1 MFMDLTTLKTRYY
14 ELTLTDADGHVQTV
28 HVKPAKI
35 KTLGKIT
42 TAIKELDND
51 NPDLSQLISAIAK
64 LISSNQE
71 HISFTQ
77 DDLGELSL
85 DALLSLVTDYFAWL
99 QNSKKN

>member
-1 MFMDLTTLKTRYY
+1 MDLTTLKTRYY

-42 TAIKELDND
+42 AAIKDLDNG
-51 NPDLSQLISAIAK
+51 NPDLTQLIEAIAK
-64 LISSNQE
+64 LISSNKE
-71 HISFTQ
+71 KITFSQ

-85 DALLSLVTDYFAWL
+85 DALLSLVTDYSNWL